1 MRSSLHDEVLALIKS
16 HEETQSSDGQIKL
29 IDNLMACLKEL
40 TVQVREDIPE
50 EQGSVHLWT
59 AVEDAEFL
67 LGFIEMSDDHRDLDL
82 LDPT

>member
-16 HEETQSSDGQIKL
+16 HEETQSSDGQTKL

-50 EQGSVHLWT
+50 EQGSKHLWE

-67 LGFIEMSDDHRDLDL
+67 LAFIEEDK
-82 LDPT
+82 